1 MEEYHDQANHLEEMT
16 LQVIIRGG
24 GDVASGVA
32 LRLFRAGIRIAICE
46 LDKPLAVRR
55 SVSFAQAV
63 YSKSVTIEG
72 VSGILVTEIK
82 HFQQIGVIPIIIDPE
97 LSILEI
103 IHPDVIIDARLIKS
117 KLKKDKSSS
126 SLDIGLGPGFIA
138 GDNCHAVVET
148 KRGFTLGRV
157 YWQGTAE
164 DDTGIP
170 EPVSGLAETRVLRS
184 PSDGIFKSKHEIG
197 DFVEKD
203 QPIGIVDDSVI
214 QAPFKGMLRGLLH
227 TDLAVHKGMKIGDID
242 PRMDKK
248 LCEMVSDKALAIG
261 GGVLEAILSI
271 PELRMKISD

>member
-1 MEEYHDQANHLEEMT
+1 MT

-32 LRLFRAGIRIAICE
+32 LRLFRAGFKITICDLE
-46 LDKPLAVRR
+46 KPLAVRR

-63 YSKSVTIEG
+63 YTKSVTIEG
-72 VSGILVTEIK
+72 ISGKLVNEIK
-82 HFQQIGVIPIIIDPE
+82 EIKYFQKICVIPIIIDPE
-97 LSILEI
+97 LSILEHI
-103 IHPDVIIDARLIKS
+103 NPDVIIDARLIKGN
-117 KLKKDKSSS
+117 LKKDKSSL

-138 GDNCHAVVET
+138 GDNCHVVVET

-164 DDTGIP
+164 EDTGIP
-170 EPVSGLAETRVLRS
+170 EPVSGFAETRVLRS
-184 PSDGIFKSKHEIG
+184 PCDGIFSSEHDIG

-203 QPIGIVDDSVI
+203 QPIGIVEDSVI

-227 TDLAVHKGMKIGDID
+227 TDLVVHKGMKIGDVD

-248 LCEMVSDKALAIG
+248 LCEMVSDKTLAIG

-271 PELRMKISD
+271 PELRKKISD